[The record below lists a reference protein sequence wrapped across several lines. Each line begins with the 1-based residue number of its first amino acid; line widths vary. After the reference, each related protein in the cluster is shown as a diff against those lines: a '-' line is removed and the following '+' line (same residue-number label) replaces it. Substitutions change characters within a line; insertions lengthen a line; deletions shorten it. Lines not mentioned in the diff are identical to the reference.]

1 MQWRMKLIIIMSRKG
16 LFLSLFTLTGAVSL
30 FLWLSAVQLGIFQSV
45 FLSRLDERLFAFFS
59 EIRSDFWMKI
69 LDVIT
74 FAGKWEIIVPVSF
87 LIAFLWFRK
96 KQYPEA
102 FVLLFTMCANSAFI
116 HFAKNFVER
125 PRPPFLYN
133 YELTFS
139 YPSGHAATAMAFY
152 GILAYILT
160 KRAPRAWVKIILP
173 ICAVAIIALVGYTR
187 IYLGVHFASDVL
199 GGFLVGLI
207 WLSAGCTLYAL
218 NGQVTNK

>member
-1 MQWRMKLIIIMSRKG
+1 MGRKG
-16 LFLSLFTLTGAVSL
+16 LSLSLFTLTVATGFFV
-30 FLWLSAVQLGIFQSV
+30 WLSAAQLGIFQSV
-45 FLSRLDERLFAFFS
+45 FLSRLDERLFTFFS

-74 FAGKWEIIVPVSF
+74 FAGKWEIIVPISF
-87 LIAFLWFRK
+87 LIAFLWFCK

-102 FVLLFTMCANSAFI
+102 LVLLFTMCANSAFV

-125 PRPPFLYN
+125 PRPPFLYH

-152 GILAYILT
+152 GILAYILI
-160 KRAPRAWVKIILP
+160 KRARCAWVKIILP
-173 ICAVAIIALVGYTR
+173 ICAVAIIAIIGYTR

-199 GGFLVGLI
+199 GGYLAGLI
-207 WLSAGCTLYAL
+207 WLSAGYILYRNVKL
-218 NGQVTNK
+218 KEK